1 MSVLSTAIALFK
13 KDHKTDEMSAAH
25 RIGFT
30 FYLGEM
36 QNATIFNSSSLED
49 RNVIIQ
55 MYIDKA

>member
-1 MSVLSTAIALFK
+1 
-13 KDHKTDEMSAAH
+13 MSAAH

-36 QNATIFNSSSLED
+36 QKNTIFNSYSLED

-55 MYIDKA
+55 MYIDKASNTSITTHDIVIGAAVHS